1 MQSYYQSKTILRF
14 LHSPLKRTEEG
25 KHTNT
30 QVLPFKEWYDSS
42 QKKASNKTT
51 AYFTCKRF
59 WSSKLLHSFYYSHYL
74 CNITAI
80 CRT

>member
-1 MQSYYQSKTILRF
+1 MLGF
-14 LHSPLKRTEEG
+14 LHSPLKHTDTEEG

-30 QVLPFKEWYDSS
+30 QFLSFKEWYDSS

-59 WSSKLLHSFYYSHYL
+59 WSSKLLHNFYYCYIYATLLLSVGP
-74 CNITAI
+74 
-80 CRT
+80 

>member
-1 MQSYYQSKTILRF
+1 MLGFFYSL
-14 LHSPLKRTEEG
+14 LKHTDTEEG

-30 QVLPFKEWYDSS
+30 QFLSFKEWYDSS

-59 WSSKLLHSFYYSHYL
+59 WSSKLLHNFYYCYIYVTLLLSVGP
-74 CNITAI
+74 
-80 CRT
+80 